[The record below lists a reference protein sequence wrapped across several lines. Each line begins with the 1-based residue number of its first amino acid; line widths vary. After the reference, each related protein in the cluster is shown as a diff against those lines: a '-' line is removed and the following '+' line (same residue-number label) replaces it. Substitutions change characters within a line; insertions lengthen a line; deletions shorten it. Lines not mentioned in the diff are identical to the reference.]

1 MTDDTTKGAEGTE
14 SDFDSTEEEFRAMFV
29 EAERTQAQ
37 LLKLANRMAP
47 TSPDVA
53 EAIRQI
59 VGNVLPLVQ
68 NLAAACGG
76 AFSAVEEVLGDLQE
90 GGDEEEEESG
100 LEYEDAR
107 DFYRVLT
114 ANLKLLDD
122 TLAVTDAPEQ
132 KLTLETLRTMNATMR
147 DRLPEL
153 SGMSLEDLQS
163 AADAP
168 DEPEE
173 EEEDEEEDDGEQE
186 DVHGPGVN

>member
-1 MTDDTTKGAEGTE
+1 MADDTTKSAEGTE
-14 SDFDSTEEEFRAMFV
+14 PDFDSTEDEFRAMFV

-37 LLKLANRMAP
+37 LLKLANRMSP

-59 VGNVLPLVQ
+59 VGNVLPLIQ

-76 AFSAVEEVLGDLQE
+76 AFSGVEEVLGDLQE
-90 GGDEEEEESG
+90 GAGEEEEESG
-100 LEYEDAR
+100 LEYDDAR

-153 SGMSLEDLQS
+153 SGMSLEELQK

-173 EEEDEEEDDGEQE
+173 EEEDEDEEDESTTE
-186 DVHGPGVN
+186 AN